1 MNILYSQSHLS
12 LNYKVVFSI
21 LFILNPTVASL
32 LILFF
37 LSGKSCK
44 VNHVFL
50 GMILSAYVSLI
61 NVTKVPVND
70 LESYLEYFSAAGDM
84 PLYEYLFYWNKYKAG
99 VESLKEP
106 AYAVFSYFSYHILG
120 GNQKA
125 FVFLFSFLIYNL
137 YFLSLYKVCRFLKL
151 NTTQIV
157 VSILF
162 LFFNPV
168 LFSLS
173 VHLFR
178 QVLAGAILFY
188 ILVAC
193 FFYSKVKYWL
203 IFMIPLIHSTTFFF
217 IATHFTL

>member
-106 AYAVFSYFSYHILG
+106 AYAVFSYFRREPKSIRFSL
-120 GNQKA
+120 
-125 FVFLFSFLIYNL
+125 LFSHI
-137 YFLSLYKVCRFLKL
+137 
-151 NTTQIV
+151 
-157 VSILF
+157 
-162 LFFNPV
+162 
-168 LFSLS
+168 
-173 VHLFR
+173 
-178 QVLAGAILFY
+178 
-188 ILVAC
+188 
-193 FFYSKVKYWL
+193 
-203 IFMIPLIHSTTFFF
+203 
-217 IATHFTL
+217 

>member
-1 MNILYSQSHLS
+1 MKENGISIMSTSFPVELNFLINDITPFMVVGFYSMAMNTLYRLYPQAYFFNIKLAFCDKKMKRQYTTNRGKYGIKWYKISLFTMNILYSQSHLS

-99 VESLKEP
+99 VESLKRTG
-106 AYAVFSYFSYHILG
+106 L
-120 GNQKA
+120 
-125 FVFLFSFLIYNL
+125 
-137 YFLSLYKVCRFLKL
+137 CRFLIFFLSYFRREPK
-151 NTTQIV
+151 
-157 VSILF
+157 SIRFSL
-162 LFFNPV
+162 
-168 LFSLS
+168 LFS
-173 VHLFR
+173 H
-178 QVLAGAILFY
+178 I
-188 ILVAC
+188 
-193 FFYSKVKYWL
+193 
-203 IFMIPLIHSTTFFF
+203 
-217 IATHFTL
+217 